1 MSKPRFLQ
9 VPVYKKVQLVRSVR
23 HSDAGIAL
31 AGSTTLFFSRLY
43 ILEDFY
49 PGKGLNIQIV
59 LHLDLE
65 KKTIFFQRR
74 RCCYE
79 DASILECPRKQ

>member
-23 HSDAGIAL
+23 HSDNGIAL
-31 AGSTTLFFSRLY
+31 AGSTALFFPRSY
-43 ILEDFY
+43 ILEDIFC

-65 KKTIFFQRR
+65 KDDLFFSAGDVVMKTRVF
-74 RCCYE
+74 
-79 DASILECPRKQ
+79 